1 MTQRLQEILENY
13 LRYHRIE
20 GSTEATVKF
29 YAKELRLFLEDL
41 EKIDPDCQTLTDLSP
56 LHVLQH
62 LGSMRE
68 RGLKPRS
75 IRTRWQAI
83 TTWLNWCVE
92 WGLIDASPAARIKAP
107 KVPKTR
113 KPFLTPEQFASLLD
127 LCPLNTL
134 AGARR
139 QTMLW
144 MMATTGIRRNE
155 MWMLTKKDLDW
166 DASVIRVVH
175 GKGQK
180 ERQVPFDR
188 QCQRAML
195 RYMQQRKV
203 SLDWLWVTEERT
215 RLGYDGIWQDL
226 KRLADRAAVTL
237 QDTCHIFRRTFAA
250 DAVRQNIPRPYV
262 QAVAGWSTP
271 QMLEFYVAAMEG
283 EEEAIDAFKEF
294 KPFGK

>member
-1 MTQRLQEILENY
+1 MTQRLQEVLENY

-20 GSTEATVKF
+20 GSTQATVKF
-29 YAKELRLFLEDL
+29 YAKELRLFLQNL
-41 EKIDPDCQTLTDLSP
+41 KSIDEPCEALSDLSSQ
-56 LHVLQH
+56 HVLHH

-92 WGLIDASPAARIKAP
+92 WGLIGSSPAVHI

-113 KPFLTPEQFASLLD
+113 KPFLTEEQFTSLIN
-127 LCPLNTL
+127 LCPLNTF

-139 QTMLW
+139 QSMIW

-155 MWMLTKKDLDW
+155 MRMLKKKDLDW
-166 DASVIRVVH
+166 DAPMIRVIH

-188 QCQRAML
+188 RCQRTML
-195 RYMQQRKV
+195 RYIQQRGDL
-203 SLDWLWVTEERT
+203 LDWLWITEEGT

-226 KRLADRAAVTL
+226 NRLAERAEVTL

-250 DAVRQNIPRPYV
+250 DAVRQHIPRPYV

-271 QMLEFYVAAMEG
+271 HMLDIYVAAMEA
-283 EEEAIDAFKEF
+283 EKEAIDAFKEF
-294 KPFGK
+294 KPFGR